1 MKTDLI
7 RSGKVNEWRGF
18 VAHAAM
24 SSSAT
29 AIGEG
34 GYDQDDGIRGVCAE
48 TERWFSY
55 ATNDQTRRKLLDW
68 VVIGRRRF
76 CIVCGSEKQGH
87 VCDDVVGLYGDP
99 CALTDQSFVTIA
111 GQEQS
116 TEHCLTNQQMM
127 LLFFY
132 D

>member
-18 VAHAAM
+18 AAHAAM

-48 TERWFSY
+48 TKRWFSY
-55 ATNDQTRRKLLDW
+55 ATNGQTRLRLLDW
-68 VVIGRRRF
+68 IVIGRRRF
-76 CIVCGSEKQGH
+76 CMSADQKSRDTLVM
-87 VCDDVVGLYGDP
+87 
-99 CALTDQSFVTIA
+99 ALRD
-111 GQEQS
+111 S
-116 TEHCLTNQQMM
+116 TAAHAH
-127 LLFFY
+127 
-132 D
+132 